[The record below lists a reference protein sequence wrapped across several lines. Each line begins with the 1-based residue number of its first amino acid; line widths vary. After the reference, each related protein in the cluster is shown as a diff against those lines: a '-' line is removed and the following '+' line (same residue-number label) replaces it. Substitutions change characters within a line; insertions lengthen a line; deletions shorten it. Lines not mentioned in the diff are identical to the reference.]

1 MYRLVPLVLLSLC
14 LAPGCAAHR
23 IQGLETELA
32 DRDTQLRTLQATNQ
46 GYLIELDTLR
56 AQLDAVG
63 RKNEELAAVYTAL
76 TNEFGPELSDG
87 SASLVVYPDRTS
99 IVIGDQLRF
108 ATGSAR
114 LGPDSDAALDKFAAF
129 VKAHPDRRFQIE
141 GHTDDAPIHNTSF
154 ASNWSLGAARALAV
168 VQALIDRGVPE
179 AQLSAATFAAT
190 EPIAT
195 NGHPDG
201 MATNRRIALAVSTS
215 VKESGAQQA
224 LLEAAQRAGGA
235 VYAAAQPVRDGAVAQ
250 NDMQ

>member
-1 MYRLVPLVLLSLC
+1 MIRVLPLAAFALLLT
-14 LAPGCAAHR
+14 PGCAAHR
-23 IQGLETELA
+23 IQALETELA
-32 DRDTQLRTLQATNQ
+32 SRDTQLHDLQATNQ
-46 GYLIELDTLR
+46 GYLLELDTLR
-56 AQLDAVG
+56 AQLDTVE
-63 RKNEELAAVYTAL
+63 RKNEELAAVYRAL
-76 TNEFGPELSDG
+76 SDEFGPELSDG

-108 ATGSAR
+108 ASGSAR
-114 LGPDSDAALDKFAAF
+114 LGADSTATLDKFAEF

-141 GHTDDAPIHNTSF
+141 GHTDDAPIHTAEY
-154 ASNWSLGAARALAV
+154 ASNWALGAARALTV
-168 VQALIDRGVPE
+168 VRELIDRGVPE
-179 AQLSAATFAAT
+179 VQLSAATYAAT

-235 VYAAAQPVRDGAVAQ
+235 VYATAQPVSGNAVALT
-250 NDMQ
+250 DAR